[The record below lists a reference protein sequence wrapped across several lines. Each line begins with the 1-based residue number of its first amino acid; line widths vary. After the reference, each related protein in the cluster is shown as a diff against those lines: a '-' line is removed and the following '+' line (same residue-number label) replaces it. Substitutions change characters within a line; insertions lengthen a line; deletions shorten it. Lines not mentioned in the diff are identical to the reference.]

1 MLKLQIF
8 QERGHNRI
16 IDRAGFPLLN
26 DIEHNN
32 ADAYAEGRSREFP
45 RLRAY
50 PSPQTTSLK
59 LAILSTAPR
68 ISHA

>member
-8 QERGHNRI
+8 HERGHNRI

-32 ADAYAEGRSREFP
+32 ADGYPAGRPTFQLEP
-45 RLRAY
+45 G
-50 PSPQTTSLK
+50 
-59 LAILSTAPR
+59 
-68 ISHA
+68 